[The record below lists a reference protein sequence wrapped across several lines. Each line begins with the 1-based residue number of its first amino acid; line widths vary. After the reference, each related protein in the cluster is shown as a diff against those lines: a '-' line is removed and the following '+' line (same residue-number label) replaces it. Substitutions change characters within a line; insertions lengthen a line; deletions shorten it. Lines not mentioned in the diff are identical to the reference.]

1 MVLYRVDPPCIS
13 AAPAAFDRTPSRS
26 RDCGIADPIS
36 SIETRSLPPL
46 APCFPRSFTFYVADP
61 ISSIRRGECKKRSN
75 PDKMLRARVRE
86 ESDLRSIMKELIN
99 AIVQKTGISEENA
112 QKAVQVTLG
121 YLKTKLP
128 APVAAQLDPFF
139 NPRTTSPVT
148 PVAVGA
154 NA

>member
-1 MVLYRVDPPCIS
+1 
-13 AAPAAFDRTPSRS
+13 
-26 RDCGIADPIS
+26 
-36 SIETRSLPPL
+36 
-46 APCFPRSFTFYVADP
+46 
-61 ISSIRRGECKKRSN
+61 
-75 PDKMLRARVRE
+75 MLRARVRE

-121 YLKTKLP
+121 FLKTKLP

-139 NPRTTSPVT
+139 NPRTTTPVT